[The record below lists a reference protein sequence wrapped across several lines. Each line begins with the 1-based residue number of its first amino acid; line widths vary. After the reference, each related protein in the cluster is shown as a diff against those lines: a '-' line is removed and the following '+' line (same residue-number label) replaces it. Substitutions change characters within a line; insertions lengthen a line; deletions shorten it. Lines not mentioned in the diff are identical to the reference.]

1 MRLRSITLFIAAA
14 AAASP
19 VWAHA
24 HLVKSNPAINATTP
38 SPRTLSLTFSERLV
52 PAFSKLQLAMAMNGH
67 AMTVPV
73 KTTVGA
79 DGRTLIGT
87 PQRGLTKGAYLVR
100 WTAASFDGHKMTG
113 SVPFRVR

>member
-1 MRLRSITLFIAAA
+1 
-14 AAASP
+14 
-19 VWAHA
+19 
-24 HLVKSNPAINATTP
+24 
-38 SPRTLSLTFSERLV
+38 
-52 PAFSKLQLAMAMNGH
+52 
-67 AMTVPV
+67 V